1 MKLVKHVQNTATA
14 AALPMMATAP
24 CRLRPKLAVLW
35 LAAERE
41 DVQYRTLFTTLY
53 FSRWFCLDSAT
64 LYGCEPLSSVDEMPF
79 GR

>member
-41 DVQYRTLFTTLY
+41 DV
-53 FSRWFCLDSAT
+53 
-64 LYGCEPLSSVDEMPF
+64 
-79 GR
+79 